1 VNGTSL
7 QFALRELQRAYS
19 SRRGLSVM
27 AVVAGLL
34 GIAGPFGTFTLRLG
48 ARIAYWGSIVFITYG
63 IGLFFGML
71 VLYYLRPP
79 LRTPP
84 FSICIIGLVASLPIF
99 IAVLALNWLFIG
111 RDFGSPGAIVLQW
124 LYCFLAALGV
134 SAVLVMAEKS
144 ADAKAAANA
153 PAPAPEPAAPEPPA
167 ILKRLPVVQRGRLY
181 GLSMQDHYVEVATDR
196 GRALV
201 LMRLSDAIAETAPV
215 AGLQIHRSHWVA
227 LDAVARSGRSEGR
240 GFVELLDGTRL
251 PISRGYIEA
260 ARSAGLLI

>member
-1 VNGTSL
+1 MNGTSL

-84 FSICIIGLVASLPIF
+84 FSICIIGVVASLPIF

-111 RDFGSPGAIVLQW
+111 HDFGSPGAIVLQW

-153 PAPAPEPAAPEPPA
+153 PAPAPEPAPEPPA
-167 ILKRLPVVQRGRLY
+167 ILKRLPVTQRGRLF
-181 GLSMQDHYVEVATDR
+181 GLSMQDHYVEVATDK

-240 GFVELLDGTRL
+240 GFIELLDGTRL
-251 PISRGYIEA
+251 PISRGYVEA
-260 ARSAGLLI
+260 ARAAGLLS

>member
-1 VNGTSL
+1 L

-111 RDFGSPGAIVLQW
+111 HDIGSPGAIALQW

-153 PAPAPEPAAPEPPA
+153 PAPASAAPEPPA
-167 ILKRLPVVQRGRLY
+167 ILKRLPLAQRGRLLA
-181 GLSMQDHYVEVATDR
+181 LSMQDHYVEVATDK

-201 LMRLSDAIAETAPV
+201 LMRLSDAIAETTPV

-227 LDAVARSGRSEGR
+227 LDTVARSGRSEGK

-251 PISRGYIEA
+251 PISRGYVDA
-260 ARSAGLLI
+260 ARAAGLLS